1 MQTFENTSSAID
13 AASVTP
19 LPLLQLSKFR
29 RLMQN
34 EGSPVDLAR
43 MCLDR
48 HYALEQLATAHASA
62 NEPLRRV
69 AVELF
74 STYDRNAGIGRFH

>member
-1 MQTFENTSSAID
+1 MPTFDNTTSSD
-13 AASVTP
+13 AADVTP
-19 LPLLQLSKFR
+19 MPLLALSKFR

-34 EGSPVDLAR
+34 EGSIVDLAR

-48 HYALEQLATAHASA
+48 HYALERLAQAHASA

-74 STYDRNAGIGRFH
+74 STSDRNAGIGRFH